1 MNKDLR
7 EDIQNAKE
15 HLYEMSNS
23 ALSVERI
30 IKFAEQVLEAGEN
43 LPYQDTGNPVR
54 DSEHNSVVDE
64 CLPTVAKLNLRVAEL
79 EGKIKKLSAL
89 NGVIGIDKEEL

>member
-54 DSEHNSVVDE
+54 DSEYNSVVDE
-64 CLPTVAKLNLRVAEL
+64 CLPILAKYKMKVKEL
-79 EGKIKKLSAL
+79 EDYNKLK
-89 NGVIGIDKEEL
+89 VHYREEL